1 MRLSDR
7 DIQAQSSSQT
17 SPKHSRPKLFS
28 FRTDGLNLH
37 KLPAEPPFDAK
48 IAMSHTVVERR
59 GHAHDL
65 AFLLMHGDVAAY
77 AAISRMPIML
87 ASIAFCVLAP
97 LGWPEESGFPGPA
110 KFEPP
115 DHNTILIIGK
125 LERSLRITS
134 KQARW
139 TTWWLHVLHKSEALG
154 RTNFPVEG
162 RGMHGCRGGGSAR
175 LGGQLSGI
183 GGAGRPLCCRSAV
196 QYQ

>member
-1 MRLSDR
+1 MPQKIISLEK
-7 DIQAQSSSQT
+7 DIQAQSSSQI

-115 DHNTILIIGK
+115 DHNTILIIGQTREEFADYVK
-125 LERSLRITS
+125 TG
-134 KQARW
+134 
-139 TTWWLHVLHKSEALG
+139 ALDNLVA
-154 RTNFPVEG
+154 TCSTQV
-162 RGMHGCRGGGSAR
+162 
-175 LGGQLSGI
+175 
-183 GGAGRPLCCRSAV
+183 
-196 QYQ
+196 